1 MAASTASQA
10 SQAGQTMHA
19 AHAAHAAHGA
29 QAAHG
34 SHAAQTAPAP
44 DGSAQALRNEIAELQ
59 ALRNELVQAHHRQ
72 RLGAGVGEAEERLLA
87 QQALELQRQVAATEV
102 WQQGLHAAGGQLVA
116 RMTWLQ
122 DDIAARCRAV
132 EANARDDVRRGFVA
146 CTPDPAMRERLAALV
161 AGQE

>member
-1 MAASTASQA
+1 M
-10 SQAGQTMHA
+10 
-19 AHAAHAAHGA
+19 
-29 QAAHG
+29 
-34 SHAAQTAPAP
+34 
-44 DGSAQALRNEIAELQ
+44 
-59 ALRNELVQAHHRQ
+59 
-72 RLGAGVGEAEERLLA
+72 
-87 QQALELQRQVAATEV
+87 